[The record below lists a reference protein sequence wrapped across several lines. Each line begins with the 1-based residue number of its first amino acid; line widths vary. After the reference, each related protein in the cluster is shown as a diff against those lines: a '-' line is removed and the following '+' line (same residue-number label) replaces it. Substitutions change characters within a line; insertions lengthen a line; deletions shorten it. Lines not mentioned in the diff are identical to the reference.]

1 MREQK
6 AELAAQADSTVAEQL
21 TLEVEAEAL
30 RRALAN
36 DTSPSAPTGASP
48 APELEQA
55 NRTSQA
61 NDTTGVSP
69 GRHLRGANGI
79 PGAIM
84 QH

>member
-6 AELAAQADSTVAEQL
+6 KALAVQADSTVAEQL

-36 DTSPSAPTGASP
+36 DTSSS

-55 NRTSQA
+55 NRRSQT

-69 GRHLRGANGI
+69 GRHLWGANGI

>member
-21 TLEVEAEAL
+21 TLEVQAEAL

-36 DTSPSAPTGASP
+36 DTSSSLQQG
-48 APELEQA
+48 
-55 NRTSQA
+55 NRTSQP

-69 GRHLRGANGI
+69 GAPPVGCKWNS
-79 PGAIM
+79 AIM